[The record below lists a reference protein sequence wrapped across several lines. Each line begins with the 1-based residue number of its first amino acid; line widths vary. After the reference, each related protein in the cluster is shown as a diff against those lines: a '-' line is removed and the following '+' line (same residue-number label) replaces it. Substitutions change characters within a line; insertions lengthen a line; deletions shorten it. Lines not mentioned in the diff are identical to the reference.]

1 MSRGWWTQPRLDAVP
16 DDISGG
22 SYLKGPAKISLQTLG
37 NPNVSPPREGQVRN
51 GSRVSTVNVE
61 RERKLLPNDG
71 EDIMVVTQE
80 RNPQHGRGHAGRTTG
95 KAGRVDRGRRCGSG
109 TAVAGEFWF
118 LGGVYGRRAREQ
130 KEVLFTLSCDKL

>member
-22 SYLKGPAKISLQTLG
+22 AYLKGPAKIPLQTPG
-37 NPNVSPPREGQVRN
+37 SPNVSPPREGQVRN

-61 RERKLLPNDG
+61 RERKLFPNDR
-71 EDIMVVTQE
+71 EDTMVVTQE

-109 TAVAGEFWF
+109 TAAG
-118 LGGVYGRRAREQ
+118 
-130 KEVLFTLSCDKL
+130 